1 MVSSSQRGDFQAFAH
16 DAETTYIIT
25 QKRRQNDMKKT
36 AVILCALIL
45 ACSLTGMVFAE
56 KTKPVADVN
65 AAVDETA
72 QEPLTELESE
82 DPSDGSEDESMDV
95 QYVMFVGTNDKDT
108 NVPVC
113 GREEAMTKVKQI
125 LIDHFGGYTVSDALG
140 GWIGD
145 DGMRY
150 EEYTLMIFLSDTTL
164 DEVHAAADELRELFD
179 QSSILIQTYQTKTE
193 FYSGE

>member
-1 MVSSSQRGDFQAFAH
+1 
-16 DAETTYIIT
+16 
-25 QKRRQNDMKKT
+25 MKKT
-36 AVILCALIL
+36 AVL
-45 ACSLTGMVFAE
+45 AACVLGAMACGADPGIEDVTFSQDVSSLQATVTYALTGDEPAIVFAE